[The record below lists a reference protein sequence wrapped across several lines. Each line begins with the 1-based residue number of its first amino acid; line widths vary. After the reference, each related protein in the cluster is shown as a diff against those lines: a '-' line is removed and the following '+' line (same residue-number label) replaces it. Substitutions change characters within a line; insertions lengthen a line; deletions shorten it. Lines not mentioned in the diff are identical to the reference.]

1 MIPLDE
7 KAAKIEA
14 VLKSLEMHGNTSRA
28 CRESGVERPTFLRWV
43 DDDPSLSDRY
53 ARATL
58 AGLDAEF
65 DDLDKTA
72 EEIADVQRA
81 KLVVDTKKW
90 KLSRIVPKYGDRMAH
105 TGADGGPIK
114 IEAAI
119 ADVLADVYGD
129 ED

>member
-1 MIPLDE
+1 MADQAQGQQVAAGTHRLIARHALVSGQPVHRIPAD
-7 KAAKIEA
+7 EA
-14 VLKSLEMHGNTSRA
+14 VRVTAH
-28 CRESGVERPTFLRWV
+28 
-43 DDDPSLSDRY
+43 
-53 ARATL
+53 
-58 AGLDAEF
+58 AEV
-65 DDLDKTA
+65 A
-72 EEIADVQRA
+72 IADVQRA